1 MTEEQFDTLMACKPL
16 VSKIF
21 KDISK
26 IEIDLYFQYV
36 YFQLRQTPE
45 KERINGKV
53 KQLNTFISHL
63 SNIVLSLDHITSE
76 INIIEEFQND
86 RT

>member
-26 IEIDLYFQYV
+26 IELDLYFQYV
-36 YFQLRQTPE
+36 YFQLSQTPE
-45 KERINGKV
+45 EERINGKV

-63 SNIVLSLDHITSE
+63 SNIVLSLDYIISE

>member
-26 IEIDLYFQYV
+26 IELDLYFQYV

-45 KERINGKV
+45 EERINGKV

-63 SNIVLSLDHITSE
+63 SNIVLSLDNITSE
-76 INIIEEFQND
+76 INIIEEYQND